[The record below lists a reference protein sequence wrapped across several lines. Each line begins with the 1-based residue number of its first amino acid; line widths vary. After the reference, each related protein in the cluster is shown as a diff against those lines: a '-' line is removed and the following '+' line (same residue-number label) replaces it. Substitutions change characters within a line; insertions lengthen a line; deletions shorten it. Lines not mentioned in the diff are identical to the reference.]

1 MIPLG
6 KVSVFAASSWGG
18 FFLEQRMAKLYA
30 EIAKMEAQDDG
41 TVKVW
46 GYASSE
52 AVDSD
57 GEIIAAEAMKAAIPD
72 YMKFG
77 AVREMHGSNAA
88 GTAIEIN
95 VENDGRTFFGAH
107 IVDPVAV
114 TKVKTGVYKGFSIGG
129 SVTARDELNKSQI
142 TGLKLTEIS
151 LVDRPANPDA
161 VFTCYKADKPKDE
174 EEADKD
180 DKPSDKSAEEKGDK
194 PKDGDKEPEA
204 EEKDGKDDKKDDEEE
219 DDKKDEAEKSAS
231 VNLSESEIAILKA
244 VLAKAEKPKDE
255 PVAKSMWQVKSLADV
270 LMSLEWLISDA
281 SYDGVDEAVIAQIK
295 ESAGKLAESLKALT
309 VSEADKLVDGLAA
322 KADKSDDLAKAE
334 SVDELAKAQD
344 ALKKSN
350 DALAKAQAEIE
361 SLKKQ
366 AAPPKGSTKAISKAE
381 DNGEDPLNGFEPIVK
396 NDGSLDDVATLVK
409 AAQAGRL

>member
-6 KVSVFAASSWGG
+6 KVSVFAASLWGG

-95 VENDGRTFFGAH
+95 VEDDGRTFFGAH

-161 VFTCYKADKPKDE
+161 VFTCYKADKPKAE

-180 DKPSDKSAEEKGDK
+180 DKPSDKSAEDEDDK

-204 EEKDGKDDKKDDEEE
+204 EDKDNKDDDKDDKEDET
-219 DDKKDEAEKSAS
+219 EKSAS
-231 VNLSESEIAILKA
+231 VDLSESEIAILKA

-255 PVAKSMWQVKSLADV
+255 PVTKSMWQVKSLADV
-270 LMSLEWLISDA
+270 LMSLKWLIEEA
-281 SYDGVDEAVIAQIK
+281 AYDNIDEAVIAQIK
-295 ESAGKLAESLKALT
+295 ESAGSLAESLKTLT
-309 VSEADKLVDGLAA
+309 VSEADKLVDGLAV

-396 NDGSLDDVATLVK
+396 NDGSLDDVATLIK
-409 AAQAGRL
+409 AKQTGRL

>member
-1 MIPLG
+1 
-6 KVSVFAASSWGG
+6 
-18 FFLEQRMAKLYA
+18 MAKLYA

-95 VENDGRTFFGAH
+95 VEDDGRTFFGAH
-107 IVDPVAV
+107 IVDPIAV

-161 VFTCYKADKPKDE
+161 VFTCYKADKPKDGE
-174 EEADKD
+174 EVADKD
-180 DKPSDKSAEEKGDK
+180 DEPADKTDETPADDTEKA
-194 PKDGDKEPEA
+194 DG
-204 EEKDGKDDKKDDEEE
+204 DKKDDKE
-219 DDKKDEAEKSAS
+219 DGKKDEAEKSAS
-231 VNLSESEIAILKA
+231 VDLSESEIAILKA

-255 PVAKSMWQVKSLADV
+255 PVAKSMYQVKSLADV
-270 LMSLEWLISDA
+270 LTLLKWLIEDA
-281 SYDGVDEAVIAQIK
+281 AYDNIDETVIAQIK
-295 ESAGKLAESLKALT
+295 ESAGSLAESLKALAA
-309 VSEADKLVDGLAA
+309 SEADKLVDGLAA

-366 AAPPKGSTKAISKAE
+366 AAPPKGITKAIGKAE
-381 DNGEDPLNGFEPIVK
+381 DNDEDPLNGFQPIVK

-409 AAQAGRL
+409 AAQTGRL

>member
-1 MIPLG
+1 MT
-6 KVSVFAASSWGG
+6 
-18 FFLEQRMAKLYA
+18 KLYA

-95 VENDGRTFFGAH
+95 VEDDGRTFFGAH
-107 IVDPVAV
+107 IVDPIAV

-129 SVTARDELNKSQI
+129 SVTARDDLNKSQI

-161 VFTCYKADKPKDE
+161 VFTCFKADKPKDD

-180 DKPSDKSAEEKGDK
+180 EDDKSADKTDETPADDAEKA
-194 PKDGDKEPEA
+194 DG
-204 EEKDGKDDKKDDEEE
+204 DKKDDKE
-219 DDKKDEAEKSAS
+219 DKEDEAEKSAS

-244 VLAKAEKPKDE
+244 VLAKADKPKDE
-255 PVAKSMWQVKSLADV
+255 PVAKSMYQVKSLADV
-270 LMSLEWLISDA
+270 LMSLKWLVDDA
-281 SYDGVDEAVIAQIK
+281 VYVDIDEAVIAQIK
-295 ESAGKLAESLKALT
+295 ESAASLAESLKALAA
-309 VSEADKLVDGLAA
+309 SEADKLVDGLAA
-322 KADKSDDLAKAE
+322 KADKSDDIAKAE
-334 SVDELAKAQD
+334 SADELAKAQD

-366 AAPPKGSTKAISKAE
+366 AAPPKGSTKAIGKAE
-381 DNGEDPLNGFEPIVK
+381 DNGEDPLKGFQPIVK
-396 NDGSLDDVATLVK
+396 NDGSLDDVATLIK
-409 AAQAGRL
+409 AAQTGRL

>member
-1 MIPLG
+1 
-6 KVSVFAASSWGG
+6 
-18 FFLEQRMAKLYA
+18 MAKLYA

-95 VENDGRTFFGAH
+95 VEDDGRTFFGAH

-161 VFTCYKADKPKDE
+161 VFTCFKADKPKDE
-174 EEADKD
+174 EEADKEEDEKPADKADETPAD
-180 DKPSDKSAEEKGDK
+180 DAEKA
-194 PKDGDKEPEA
+194 DG
-204 EEKDGKDDKKDDEEE
+204 DKKDDKGDKEDDE
-219 DDKKDEAEKSAS
+219 DDKEDETEKSES
-231 VNLSESEIAILKA
+231 VNLSESEIVLLKTILA
-244 VLAKAEKPKDE
+244 RFEKSSVPD
-255 PVAKSMWQVKSLADV
+255 SL
-270 LMSLEWLISDA
+270 
-281 SYDGVDEAVIAQIK
+281 
-295 ESAGKLAESLKALT
+295 T
-309 VSEADKLVDGLAA
+309 
-322 KADKSDDLAKAE
+322 KAE

-381 DNGEDPLNGFEPIVK
+381 DNGEDPLNGFQPIVK
-396 NDGSLDDVATLVK
+396 NDGSLDDVATLIK
-409 AAQAGRL
+409 AAQTGRL

>member
-1 MIPLG
+1 
-6 KVSVFAASSWGG
+6 
-18 FFLEQRMAKLYA
+18 MAKLYA

-57 GEIIAAEAMKAAIPD
+57 GEVIAAEAMKAAIPD

-95 VENDGRTFFGAH
+95 VEDDGRTFFGAH

-161 VFTCYKADKPKDE
+161 VFTCFKADKPKDE

-180 DKPSDKSAEEKGDK
+180 EDDKSADKPDETPAEKAEGDK
-194 PKDGDKEPEA
+194 V
-204 EEKDGKDDKKDDEEE
+204 DDKE
-219 DDKKDEAEKSAS
+219 DDKKNEAEKSVS

-255 PVAKSMWQVKSLADV
+255 PVAKSIYQVKSLTDV
-270 LMSLEWLISDA
+270 LISLKWLIDDA
-281 SYDGVDEAVIAQIK
+281 NYGSVDKDITAQIK
-295 ESAGKLAESLKALT
+295 ESAGSLAESLKALT

-322 KADKSDDLAKAE
+322 KADKSDDLAKAD
-334 SVDELAKAQD
+334 SVDALAKAQD

-350 DALAKAQAEIE
+350 DALAKAQSEIE

-381 DNGEDPLNGFEPIVK
+381 DNGEDPLNGFQPIVR

-409 AAQAGRL
+409 AAQTGRL

>member
-1 MIPLG
+1 
-6 KVSVFAASSWGG
+6 
-18 FFLEQRMAKLYA
+18 MAKLYA

-57 GEIIAAEAMKAAIPD
+57 GEVIAAEAMKAAIPD

-95 VENDGRTFFGAH
+95 VEDDGRTFFGAH
-107 IVDPVAV
+107 IVDPIAV

-180 DKPSDKSAEEKGDK
+180 EDDKTADKTDETPADDAKKADDK
-194 PKDGDKEPEA
+194 ADGK
-204 EEKDGKDDKKDDEEE
+204 KDDKE
-219 DDKKDEAEKSAS
+219 DEAEKSAS
-231 VNLSESEIAILKA
+231 VELSESEIAILKA

-270 LMSLEWLISDA
+270 LASLKWLIEDA
-281 SYDGVDEAVIAQIK
+281 IYDDVDAAVIAQIK
-295 ESAGKLAESLKALT
+295 ESAGSLAESLKVLT
-309 VSEADKLVDGLAA
+309 VSEADKLVDGLAV
-322 KADKSDDLAKAE
+322 KSDKSDDLAKAE
-334 SVDELAKAQD
+334 SADELAKAQD

-366 AAPPKGSTKAISKAE
+366 AAPPKGSTKAIGKAE
-381 DNGEDPLNGFEPIVK
+381 DNGEDPLNGFQPIVK

>member
-6 KVSVFAASSWGG
+6 KVSVFAASLWGG

-95 VENDGRTFFGAH
+95 VEDDGRTFFGAH

-161 VFTCYKADKPKDE
+161 VFTCFKADKPKDE
-174 EEADKD
+174 EEVADKD
-180 DKPSDKSAEEKGDK
+180 DKPSDKPAEEEGDK

-204 EEKDGKDDKKDDEEE
+204 EGKDDKDDKDDDKE
-219 DDKKDEAEKSAS
+219 DETEKSAS
-231 VNLSESEIAILKA
+231 VDLSEAEIAILKA
-244 VLAKAEKPKDE
+244 VLARFEK
-255 PVAKSMWQVKSLADV
+255 S
-270 LMSLEWLISDA
+270 
-281 SYDGVDEAVIAQIK
+281 AV
-295 ESAGKLAESLKALT
+295 
-309 VSEADKLVDGLAA
+309 
-322 KADKSDDLAKAE
+322 SDDLAKAE
-334 SVDELAKAQD
+334 SADELAKAQD

-350 DALAKAQAEIE
+350 DALAKAQAELE

-366 AAPPKGSTKAISKAE
+366 AAPPKGSAKAISKAE
-381 DNGEDPLNGFEPIVK
+381 DNGEDPLKGFQPIVK

>member
-1 MIPLG
+1 
-6 KVSVFAASSWGG
+6 
-18 FFLEQRMAKLYA
+18 MAKLYA

-95 VENDGRTFFGAH
+95 VEDDGRTFFGAH

-161 VFTCYKADKPKDE
+161 VFTCFKADKPKDE

-180 DKPSDKSAEEKGDK
+180 DKPADKADETPVDDAEK
-194 PKDGDKEPEA
+194 A
-204 EEKDGKDDKKDDEEE
+204 DDKAEVKDE
-219 DDKKDEAEKSAS
+219 DKKDEAEKSVS
-231 VNLSESEIAILKA
+231 VNLSESEIVLLKTILA
-244 VLAKAEKPKDE
+244 RFEKSSVP
-255 PVAKSMWQVKSLADV
+255 
-270 LMSLEWLISDA
+270 
-281 SYDGVDEAVIAQIK
+281 DG
-295 ESAGKLAESLKALT
+295 
-309 VSEADKLVDGLAA
+309 
-322 KADKSDDLAKAE
+322 LAKAE

-366 AAPPKGSTKAISKAE
+366 AAPPKGSTKAIGKAE
-381 DNGEDPLNGFEPIVK
+381 DNGEDPLNGFQPIVK
-396 NDGSLDDVATLVK
+396 NDGTLDDVATLVK
-409 AAQAGRL
+409 AAQTGRL

>member
-1 MIPLG
+1 
-6 KVSVFAASSWGG
+6 
-18 FFLEQRMAKLYA
+18 MAKLYA

-95 VENDGRTFFGAH
+95 VEDDGRTFFGAH
-107 IVDPVAV
+107 IVDPIAV

-161 VFTCYKADKPKDE
+161 VFTCFKADKPKDGE
-174 EEADKD
+174 EAADKD
-180 DKPSDKSAEEKGDK
+180 
-194 PKDGDKEPEA
+194 
-204 EEKDGKDDKKDDEEE
+204 
-219 DDKKDEAEKSAS
+219 
-231 VNLSESEIAILKA
+231 
-244 VLAKAEKPKDE
+244 DE
-255 PVAKSMWQVKSLADV
+255 PVAKSMYQVKSLADV
-270 LMSLEWLISDA
+270 LTSLKWLIEDA
-281 SYDGVDEAVIAQIK
+281 AYDNIDKAVIAQIK
-295 ESAGKLAESLKALT
+295 ESAGSLAESLKALT

-350 DALAKAQAEIE
+350 EALAKAQAEIE
-361 SLKKQ
+361 NLKKQ
-366 AAPPKGSTKAISKAE
+366 AAPPKGSTKAIGKAE
-381 DNGEDPLNGFEPIVK
+381 DNGEDPLNGFQPIVK

-409 AAQAGRL
+409 AAHAGRL

>member
-1 MIPLG
+1 
-6 KVSVFAASSWGG
+6 
-18 FFLEQRMAKLYA
+18 MAKLYA

-95 VENDGRTFFGAH
+95 VEDDGRTFFGAH
-107 IVDPVAV
+107 IVDPIAV

-161 VFTCYKADKPKDE
+161 VFTCFKADKPKDE

-180 DKPSDKSAEEKGDK
+180 E
-194 PKDGDKEPEA
+194 
-204 EEKDGKDDKKDDEEE
+204 DDKTADKTDETPADDTEKADGEKVDDKE
-219 DDKKDEAEKSAS
+219 DDKKDETEKSAS

-244 VLAKAEKPKDE
+244 VLAKAEKQKDE

-270 LMSLEWLISDA
+270 LASLKWLIEDA
-281 SYDGVDEAVIAQIK
+281 IYDDVDAAVIAQIK
-295 ESAGKLAESLKALT
+295 ESAGSLAESLKALT

-334 SVDELAKAQD
+334 SADELAKAQD

-366 AAPPKGSTKAISKAE
+366 AALPKGSAKAIGKVE
-381 DNGEDPLNGFEPIVK
+381 DNGGDPLNGFQPIVK

-409 AAQAGRL
+409 AAQTGRL

>member
-1 MIPLG
+1 
-6 KVSVFAASSWGG
+6 
-18 FFLEQRMAKLYA
+18 MAKLYA

-57 GEIIAAEAMKAAIPD
+57 GEVIAAEAMKAAIPD

-95 VENDGRTFFGAH
+95 VEDDGRTFFGAH

-161 VFTCYKADKPKDE
+161 VFTCYKADKPKDGE
-174 EEADKD
+174 EAADKD
-180 DKPSDKSAEEKGDK
+180 DESTDKADETPADDTEKADDKSDKKVD
-194 PKDGDKEPEA
+194 DKES
-204 EEKDGKDDKKDDEEE
+204 DEE
-219 DDKKDEAEKSAS
+219 DDKKDETEKSAS
-231 VNLSESEIAILKA
+231 IELSESEIAILKA
-244 VLAKAEKPKDE
+244 VLAKAEKQEAATKADE
-255 PVAKSMWQVKSLADV
+255 PADESVSKS
-270 LMSLEWLISDA
+270 
-281 SYDGVDEAVIAQIK
+281 
-295 ESAGKLAESLKALT
+295 
-309 VSEADKLVDGLAA
+309 
-322 KADKSDDLAKAE
+322 DKSDDLAKAE
-334 SVDELAKAQD
+334 MADALAKAQD

-350 DALAKAQAEIE
+350 DALAKAQTEIE

-366 AAPPKGSTKAISKAE
+366 AAPPKGSTKAIGKAE
-381 DNGEDPLNGFEPIVK
+381 DNGEDPLNGFQPIVK

-409 AAQAGRL
+409 AAHARRL

>member
-1 MIPLG
+1 
-6 KVSVFAASSWGG
+6 
-18 FFLEQRMAKLYA
+18 MAKLYA

-95 VENDGRTFFGAH
+95 VEDDGRTFFGAH

-161 VFTCYKADKPKDE
+161 VFTCYKADKPKADE
-174 EEADKD
+174 EAEKEED
-180 DKPSDKSAEEKGDK
+180 DKPADKADETPADDAEKA
-194 PKDGDKEPEA
+194 DG
-204 EEKDGKDDKKDDEEE
+204 DKKDDKE
-219 DDKKDEAEKSAS
+219 DETEKSAS

-244 VLAKAEKPKDE
+244 VLAKADKPKDE
-255 PVAKSMWQVKSLADV
+255 PVTKSMWQVKSLADV
-270 LMSLEWLISDA
+270 LMSMKWLIEDA
-281 SYDGVDEAVIAQIK
+281 AYDNIDEAVIAQIK
-295 ESAGKLAESLKALT
+295 ESAGSLAESLKALT
-309 VSEADKLVDGLAA
+309 VSESDRLVDGLAA

-381 DNGEDPLNGFEPIVK
+381 DNGEDLLNGFEPIVK
-396 NDGSLDDVATLVK
+396 NDGSLDDVATLIK
-409 AAQAGRL
+409 AKQTGRL

>member
-1 MIPLG
+1 
-6 KVSVFAASSWGG
+6 
-18 FFLEQRMAKLYA
+18 MAKLYA

-95 VENDGRTFFGAH
+95 VEDDGRTFFGAH
-107 IVDPVAV
+107 IVDPIAV

-161 VFTCYKADKPKDE
+161 VFTCYKADKPKDGE
-174 EEADKD
+174 ETADKD
-180 DKPSDKSAEEKGDK
+180 DEPAEQPDETPADDAEKV
-194 PKDGDKEPEA
+194 DG
-204 EEKDGKDDKKDDEEE
+204 EKVDDKE
-219 DDKKDEAEKSAS
+219 DDKKDETEKSAAS
-231 VNLSESEIAILKA
+231 NCLILKS
-244 VLAKAEKPKDE
+244 P
-255 PVAKSMWQVKSLADV
+255 S
-270 LMSLEWLISDA
+270 
-281 SYDGVDEAVIAQIK
+281 
-295 ESAGKLAESLKALT
+295 
-309 VSEADKLVDGLAA
+309 
-322 KADKSDDLAKAE
+322 
-334 SVDELAKAQD
+334 
-344 ALKKSN
+344 
-350 DALAKAQAEIE
+350 
-361 SLKKQ
+361 
-366 AAPPKGSTKAISKAE
+366 
-381 DNGEDPLNGFEPIVK
+381 
-396 NDGSLDDVATLVK
+396 
-409 AAQAGRL
+409 

>member
-1 MIPLG
+1 
-6 KVSVFAASSWGG
+6 
-18 FFLEQRMAKLYA
+18 MAKLYA

-95 VENDGRTFFGAH
+95 VEDDGRTFFGAH

-114 TKVKTGVYKGFSIGG
+114 MKVKTGVYKGFSIGG

-161 VFTCYKADKPKDE
+161 VLTCFKAGKPKDE

-180 DKPSDKSAEEKGDK
+180 DKPSDKSAEEESDK
-194 PKDGDKEPEA
+194 PKDGDKKPEA
-204 EEKDGKDDKKDDEEE
+204 EDKDDKGDKSGKDDKE
-219 DDKKDEAEKSAS
+219 DDKEDETEKSAS

-255 PVAKSMWQVKSLADV
+255 PVTKSMWQVKSLADV
-270 LMSLEWLISDA
+270 LMSMKWLIEDA
-281 SYDGVDEAVIAQIK
+281 AYDNIDEAVIAQIK
-295 ESAGKLAESLKALT
+295 ESAGSLAESLKALT
-309 VSEADKLVDGLAA
+309 ASEADKLVDGLAA
-322 KADKSDDLAKAE
+322 KADKSDGLAKAE

-366 AAPPKGSTKAISKAE
+366 AAPPKGSTKAIGKAE
-381 DNGEDPLNGFEPIVK
+381 DNGEDPLKGFQPIVK

>member
-1 MIPLG
+1 
-6 KVSVFAASSWGG
+6 
-18 FFLEQRMAKLYA
+18 MAKLYA

-57 GEIIAAEAMKAAIPD
+57 GEVISAEAMKAAIPD

-95 VENDGRTFFGAH
+95 VEDDGRTFFGAH

-161 VFTCYKADKPKDE
+161 VFTCFKADKPKDE
-174 EEADKD
+174 EETADKD
-180 DKPSDKSAEEKGDK
+180 DEPADKTDETPADDTEKA
-194 PKDGDKEPEA
+194 DG
-204 EEKDGKDDKKDDEEE
+204 DKKDDKE

-231 VNLSESEIAILKA
+231 IELSESEIAILKA

-255 PVAKSMWQVKSLADV
+255 PVAKSIYQVKSLTDV
-270 LMSLEWLISDA
+270 LISIKWLIDDA
-281 SYDGVDEAVIAQIK
+281 NYGSVDKDITAQIK
-295 ESAGKLAESLKALT
+295 ESAASLAESLKALT
-309 VSEADKLVDGLAA
+309 VSEADKLVDGLSA
-322 KADKSDDLAKAE
+322 KADKPDDLAKAE

-366 AAPPKGSTKAISKAE
+366 AAPPKGSTKAIGKAE
-381 DNGEDPLNGFEPIVK
+381 DNGEDPLNGFQPIVK

-409 AAQAGRL
+409 AAHAGRL

>member
-1 MIPLG
+1 
-6 KVSVFAASSWGG
+6 
-18 FFLEQRMAKLYA
+18 MAKLYA
-30 EIAKMEAQDDG
+30 EIAKMKAQDDG

-95 VENDGRTFFGAH
+95 VEDDGRTFFGAH
-107 IVDPVAV
+107 IVDPIAV

-161 VFTCYKADKPKDE
+161 VFTCFKADKPKDE
-174 EEADKD
+174 EEAADKD
-180 DKPSDKSAEEKGDK
+180 DKPSDKSAEEEDEK
-194 PKDGDKEPEA
+194 PKDGDKKPEA
-204 EEKDGKDDKKDDEEE
+204 EDKDDKDGKE
-219 DDKKDEAEKSAS
+219 DDKEDEAEKSAS
-231 VNLSESEIAILKA
+231 VDLSESEIAILKA

-255 PVAKSMWQVKSLADV
+255 SVAKSMWQVKSLADV
-270 LMSLEWLISDA
+270 LMSLKWLIEEA
-281 SYDGVDEAVIAQIK
+281 AYDNIDEAVIAQIK
-295 ESAGKLAESLKALT
+295 ESAGSLAESLKTLT

-381 DNGEDPLNGFEPIVK
+381 DNGEDPLNGFQPIVK

-409 AAQAGRL
+409 AAQTGRL

>member
-1 MIPLG
+1 
-6 KVSVFAASSWGG
+6 
-18 FFLEQRMAKLYA
+18 MAKLYA

-95 VENDGRTFFGAH
+95 VEDDGRTFFGAH

-114 TKVKTGVYKGFSIGG
+114 AKVKTGVYKGFSIGG

-161 VFTCYKADKPKDE
+161 VFTCYKADKPKDGE
-174 EEADKD
+174 EAADKD
-180 DKPSDKSAEEKGDK
+180 DKPAEKSDETPADDAEKA
-194 PKDGDKEPEA
+194 DGDKV
-204 EEKDGKDDKKDDEEE
+204 G
-219 DDKKDEAEKSAS
+219 DKKDEAEKSAS
-231 VNLSESEIAILKA
+231 IELSESEIAILKV
-244 VLAKAEKPKDE
+244 VLEKADKQEGEPKYE
-255 PVAKSMWQVKSLADV
+255 PVAKSMYQVKSLADV
-270 LMSLEWLISDA
+270 LMSLKWLVDDA
-281 SYDGVDEAVIAQIK
+281 VYVDIDETVIAQIK
-295 ESAGKLAESLKALT
+295 ESAGSLAESLKALV

-366 AAPPKGSTKAISKAE
+366 AAPPKGSTKAIGKAE
-381 DNGEDPLNGFEPIVK
+381 DNGEDPLNGFQPIVK
-396 NDGSLDDVATLVK
+396 NDGSLDDVATLIK
-409 AAQAGRL
+409 AKQTGRL

>member
-1 MIPLG
+1 
-6 KVSVFAASSWGG
+6 
-18 FFLEQRMAKLYA
+18 MAKLYA

-95 VENDGRTFFGAH
+95 VEDDGRTFFGAH

-161 VFTCYKADKPKDE
+161 VFTCFKADKPKDE
-174 EEADKD
+174 EAEKGEE
-180 DKPSDKSAEEKGDK
+180 DKPSDKPAEEEADK
-194 PKDGDKEPEA
+194 PKDGDKEPEV
-204 EEKDGKDDKKDDEEE
+204 EDKDDKGDKDDKKDDKE
-219 DDKKDEAEKSAS
+219 DETEKSAS
-231 VNLSESEIAILKA
+231 VELSESEIAILKT
-244 VLAKAEKPKDE
+244 VLAKAEK
-255 PVAKSMWQVKSLADV
+255 L
-270 LMSLEWLISDA
+270 
-281 SYDGVDEAVIAQIK
+281 
-295 ESAGKLAESLKALT
+295 
-309 VSEADKLVDGLAA
+309 

-334 SVDELAKAQD
+334 LVDELAKAQD

-366 AAPPKGSTKAISKAE
+366 AAPPKGSAKAISKAE
-381 DNGEDPLNGFEPIVK
+381 DNGEDPLNGFQPIVK
-396 NDGSLDDVATLVK
+396 NDGSLDDVATLIK
-409 AAQAGRL
+409 AAQTGRL

>member
-1 MIPLG
+1 
-6 KVSVFAASSWGG
+6 
-18 FFLEQRMAKLYA
+18 MAKLYA

-95 VENDGRTFFGAH
+95 VEDDGRTFFGAH

-161 VFTCYKADKPKDE
+161 VFTCYKADKPKADE
-174 EEADKD
+174 EAEKAEN
-180 DKPSDKSAEEKGDK
+180 DKPSDKSAEGKDDK
-194 PKDGDKEPEA
+194 PKDGDKEPET
-204 EEKDGKDDKKDDEEE
+204 EDKDGKDDKGDKEDDE
-219 DDKKDEAEKSAS
+219 DDKKDETEKSES
-231 VNLSESEIAILKA
+231 INLSESEIILLKTI
-244 VLAKAEKPKDE
+244 LARLEKSSVPD
-255 PVAKSMWQVKSLADV
+255 S
-270 LMSLEWLISDA
+270 
-281 SYDGVDEAVIAQIK
+281 
-295 ESAGKLAESLKALT
+295 
-309 VSEADKLVDGLAA
+309 
-322 KADKSDDLAKAE
+322 LAKAE

-350 DALAKAQAEIE
+350 EALAKAQAEIE

-366 AAPPKGSTKAISKAE
+366 AAPPKGSAKAISKAE
-381 DNGEDPLNGFEPIVK
+381 DNGEDPLKGFEPIVK
-396 NDGSLDDVATLVK
+396 NDGSLDDVATLIK
-409 AAQAGRL
+409 AKQTGRL

>member
-1 MIPLG
+1 
-6 KVSVFAASSWGG
+6 
-18 FFLEQRMAKLYA
+18 MAKLYA

-95 VENDGRTFFGAH
+95 VEDNGRTFFGAH
-107 IVDPVAV
+107 IVDPIAV

-161 VFTCYKADKPKDE
+161 VFTCFKADKPKDE
-174 EEADKD
+174 EETADKD
-180 DKPSDKSAEEKGDK
+180 DEPADKADETPADDAEKA
-194 PKDGDKEPEA
+194 DG
-204 EEKDGKDDKKDDEEE
+204 DKKDDKE
-219 DDKKDEAEKSAS
+219 DDKKDEAEKSAN
-231 VNLSESEIAILKA
+231 VELSESEIAILKA
-244 VLAKAEKPKDE
+244 VLAKAEKSKDE

-270 LMSLEWLISDA
+270 LASLKWLIEDA
-281 SYDGVDEAVIAQIK
+281 IYDDVDAAVIAQIK
-295 ESAGKLAESLKALT
+295 ESAGSLAESLKALT

-334 SVDELAKAQD
+334 SADELAKAQD

-366 AAPPKGSTKAISKAE
+366 AAPPKGSTKAIGKAE
-381 DNGEDPLNGFEPIVK
+381 DNGEDPLKGFQPIVK

-409 AAQAGRL
+409 AAQSGRL

>member
-1 MIPLG
+1 
-6 KVSVFAASSWGG
+6 
-18 FFLEQRMAKLYA
+18 MAKLYA

-95 VENDGRTFFGAH
+95 VEDDGRTFFGAH

-142 TGLKLTEIS
+142 TGLRLTEIS

-174 EEADKD
+174 EEADKEED
-180 DKPSDKSAEEKGDK
+180 DKPADKADETPADDAEKA
-194 PKDGDKEPEA
+194 DGDKEPEA
-204 EEKDGKDDKKDDEEE
+204 EDKDGKDDKG
-219 DDKKDEAEKSAS
+219 DKKDDKEDETEKSES
-231 VNLSESEIAILKA
+231 VNLSESEIVLLKTILA
-244 VLAKAEKPKDE
+244 RLEKS
-255 PVAKSMWQVKSLADV
+255 SMPDS
-270 LMSLEWLISDA
+270 
-281 SYDGVDEAVIAQIK
+281 
-295 ESAGKLAESLKALT
+295 
-309 VSEADKLVDGLAA
+309 
-322 KADKSDDLAKAE
+322 LAKAE

-381 DNGEDPLNGFEPIVK
+381 DNGEDPLKGFEPIVK
-396 NDGSLDDVATLVK
+396 NDGSLDDVATLIK
-409 AAQAGRL
+409 AAQTGRL

>member
-1 MIPLG
+1 
-6 KVSVFAASSWGG
+6 
-18 FFLEQRMAKLYA
+18 MAKLYA

-57 GEIIAAEAMKAAIPD
+57 GEVIAAEAMKAAIPD

-95 VENDGRTFFGAH
+95 VEDDGRTFFGAH
-107 IVDPVAV
+107 IVDPIAV

-129 SVTARDELNKSQI
+129 SVTARDDLNKSQI

-161 VFTCYKADKPKDE
+161 VFTCFKADKPKAD

-180 DKPSDKSAEEKGDK
+180 EDDKSADKTDETPADDAEKA
-194 PKDGDKEPEA
+194 DG
-204 EEKDGKDDKKDDEEE
+204 DKKDDKE
-219 DDKKDEAEKSAS
+219 DKEDEAEKSAS

-244 VLAKAEKPKDE
+244 VLAKADKPKDE
-255 PVAKSMWQVKSLADV
+255 PVTKSMYQVKSLADV
-270 LMSLEWLISDA
+270 LMSLKWLVDDA
-281 SYDGVDEAVIAQIK
+281 VYVDIDEAVIAQIK
-295 ESAGKLAESLKALT
+295 ESAASLAESLKALAA
-309 VSEADKLVDGLAA
+309 SEADKLVDGLAA
-322 KADKSDDLAKAE
+322 KADKSDDIAKAE
-334 SVDELAKAQD
+334 SADELAKAQD

-366 AAPPKGSTKAISKAE
+366 AAPPKGSTKAIGKAE
-381 DNGEDPLNGFEPIVK
+381 DNGEDPLKGFQPIVK
-396 NDGSLDDVATLVK
+396 NDGSLDDVATLIK
-409 AAQAGRL
+409 AAQTGRL

>member
-1 MIPLG
+1 MT
-6 KVSVFAASSWGG
+6 
-18 FFLEQRMAKLYA
+18 KLYA

-95 VENDGRTFFGAH
+95 VEDDGRTFFGAH

-161 VFTCYKADKPKDE
+161 VFTCFKADKPKDE

-180 DKPSDKSAEEKGDK
+180 EDDKSADKPDETPAEKAEGDK
-194 PKDGDKEPEA
+194 V
-204 EEKDGKDDKKDDEEE
+204 DDKE
-219 DDKKDEAEKSAS
+219 DDKKDEAEKSVS

-244 VLAKAEKPKDE
+244 VLAMVEK
-255 PVAKSMWQVKSLADV
+255 S
-270 LMSLEWLISDA
+270 
-281 SYDGVDEAVIAQIK
+281 AVSNGI
-295 ESAGKLAESLKALT
+295 T
-309 VSEADKLVDGLAA
+309 
-322 KADKSDDLAKAE
+322 KAE

-350 DALAKAQAEIE
+350 DALANAQAEIE

-366 AAPPKGSTKAISKAE
+366 AAPPKGSTKAIGKSE
-381 DNGEDPLNGFEPIVK
+381 DNGEDPLNGFQPIVK
-396 NDGSLDDVATLVK
+396 NDGTLDDVATLVK
-409 AAQAGRL
+409 AAQTGRL

>member
-1 MIPLG
+1 
-6 KVSVFAASSWGG
+6 
-18 FFLEQRMAKLYA
+18 MAKLYA

-95 VENDGRTFFGAH
+95 VEDDGRTFFGAH

-161 VFTCYKADKPKDE
+161 VFTCFKADKPKDGE
-174 EEADKD
+174 EAADKD
-180 DKPSDKSAEEKGDK
+180 DKSADKADETPADDAEKA
-194 PKDGDKEPEA
+194 DGDTA
-204 EEKDGKDDKKDDEEE
+204 DE
-219 DDKKDEAEKSAS
+219 
-231 VNLSESEIAILKA
+231 
-244 VLAKAEKPKDE
+244 KAEKQKDE

-270 LMSLEWLISDA
+270 LASLKWLIEDA
-281 SYDGVDEAVIAQIK
+281 IYDDVDAAVIAQIK
-295 ESAGKLAESLKALT
+295 ESAGSLAESLKALT

-334 SVDELAKAQD
+334 SADELAKAQD

-361 SLKKQ
+361 SLKKR
-366 AAPPKGSTKAISKAE
+366 AAPPKGSAKAIGKAE
-381 DNGEDPLNGFEPIVK
+381 DNGGDPLNGFQPIVK

-409 AAQAGRL
+409 AAQTGRL

>member
-1 MIPLG
+1 MT
-6 KVSVFAASSWGG
+6 
-18 FFLEQRMAKLYA
+18 KLYA
-30 EIAKMEAQDDG
+30 EIDKMEAQDDG

-57 GEIIAAEAMKAAIPD
+57 GEVIAAEAMKAAIPD

-95 VENDGRTFFGAH
+95 VEDDGRTFFGAH
-107 IVDPVAV
+107 IVDPIAV

-129 SVTARDELNKSQI
+129 SVTARDDLNKSQI

-161 VFTCYKADKPKDE
+161 VFTCFKADKPKAD

-180 DKPSDKSAEEKGDK
+180 EDDKSADKTDETPADDAEKA
-194 PKDGDKEPEA
+194 DG
-204 EEKDGKDDKKDDEEE
+204 DKKDDKE
-219 DDKKDEAEKSAS
+219 DKEDEAEKSAS

-244 VLAKAEKPKDE
+244 VLAKADKPKDE
-255 PVAKSMWQVKSLADV
+255 PVAKSMYQVKSLADV
-270 LMSLEWLISDA
+270 LMSLKWLVDDA
-281 SYDGVDEAVIAQIK
+281 VYVDIDEAVIAQIK
-295 ESAGKLAESLKALT
+295 ESAASLAESLKALAA
-309 VSEADKLVDGLAA
+309 SEADKLVDGLAA
-322 KADKSDDLAKAE
+322 KADKSDDIAKAE
-334 SVDELAKAQD
+334 SADELAKAQD

-366 AAPPKGSTKAISKAE
+366 AAPPKGSTKAIGKAE
-381 DNGEDPLNGFEPIVK
+381 DNGEDPLKGFQPIVK
-396 NDGSLDDVATLVK
+396 NDGSLDDVATLIK
-409 AAQAGRL
+409 AAQTGRL

>member
-1 MIPLG
+1 
-6 KVSVFAASSWGG
+6 
-18 FFLEQRMAKLYA
+18 MAKLYA

-95 VENDGRTFFGAH
+95 VEDDGRTFFGAH

-161 VFTCYKADKPKDE
+161 VFTCFKADKPKDGE
-174 EEADKD
+174 EAADKD
-180 DKPSDKSAEEKGDK
+180 DEPAEKTDETPADDAEKA
-194 PKDGDKEPEA
+194 DG
-204 EEKDGKDDKKDDEEE
+204 
-219 DDKKDEAEKSAS
+219 KKDEAEKSAS
-231 VNLSESEIAILKA
+231 VNLSDSEIAILKA

-255 PVAKSMWQVKSLADV
+255 PVAKSMYQVKSLADV
-270 LMSLEWLISDA
+270 LTSLKWLIEDA
-281 SYDGVDEAVIAQIK
+281 AYDNIDEAVIAQIK
-295 ESAGKLAESLKALT
+295 ESAGSLAESLKALT

-334 SVDELAKAQD
+334 SADELAKAQD

-366 AAPPKGSTKAISKAE
+366 AAPPKGSTKAIGKAE
-381 DNGEDPLNGFEPIVK
+381 DNGEDPLQGFQPIVK

-409 AAQAGRL
+409 AAQTGRL

>member
-1 MIPLG
+1 
-6 KVSVFAASSWGG
+6 
-18 FFLEQRMAKLYA
+18 MAKLYA

-57 GEIIAAEAMKAAIPD
+57 GEVIAAEAMKAAIPD

-95 VENDGRTFFGAH
+95 VEDDGRTFFGAH
-107 IVDPVAV
+107 IVDPIAV

-161 VFTCYKADKPKDE
+161 VFTCFKADKPKDE

-180 DKPSDKSAEEKGDK
+180 DEPADKTDETPADDTEKA
-194 PKDGDKEPEA
+194 DG
-204 EEKDGKDDKKDDEEE
+204 EKVDDKE
-219 DDKKDEAEKSAS
+219 DDKKDETEKSAS

-244 VLAKAEKPKDE
+244 VLAKAEKSKDE

-270 LMSLEWLISDA
+270 LASLKWLIEDA
-281 SYDGVDEAVIAQIK
+281 IYDDVDAAVIAQIK
-295 ESAGKLAESLKALT
+295 ESAGSLAESLKALT

-334 SVDELAKAQD
+334 SADELAKAQD

-366 AAPPKGSTKAISKAE
+366 AAPPKGSTKAIGKAE
-381 DNGEDPLNGFEPIVK
+381 DNGEDPLQGFQPIVK

-409 AAQAGRL
+409 AAQSGRL

>member
-1 MIPLG
+1 
-6 KVSVFAASSWGG
+6 
-18 FFLEQRMAKLYA
+18 MAKLYA
-30 EIAKMEAQDDG
+30 EIAKMEAQGDG

-77 AVREMHGSNAA
+77 AVREMHGQNAA

-95 VENDGRTFFGAH
+95 VEDDGRTFFGAH

-161 VFTCYKADKPKDE
+161 VFTCFKADKPKDE
-174 EEADKD
+174 EAADKD
-180 DKPSDKSAEEKGDK
+180 DEPADKADETPADDTEKAG
-194 PKDGDKEPEA
+194 G
-204 EEKDGKDDKKDDEEE
+204 DKKDDKE

-231 VNLSESEIAILKA
+231 VELSESEIAILKA
-244 VLAKAEKPKDE
+244 VLARFEK
-255 PVAKSMWQVKSLADV
+255 S
-270 LMSLEWLISDA
+270 
-281 SYDGVDEAVIAQIK
+281 AV
-295 ESAGKLAESLKALT
+295 
-309 VSEADKLVDGLAA
+309 
-322 KADKSDDLAKAE
+322 SDDLAKAE
-334 SVDELAKAQD
+334 SADELAKAQD

-381 DNGEDPLNGFEPIVK
+381 DNGEDPLNGFQPIVK

-409 AAQAGRL
+409 AAHTGRL

>member
-1 MIPLG
+1 
-6 KVSVFAASSWGG
+6 
-18 FFLEQRMAKLYA
+18 MAKLYA

-57 GEIIAAEAMKAAIPD
+57 GEVITAQAMKAAIPD

-95 VENDGRTFFGAH
+95 VEDDGRTFFGAH

-161 VFTCYKADKPKDE
+161 VFTCFKADKPKDGE
-174 EEADKD
+174 EAADKD
-180 DKPSDKSAEEKGDK
+180 DESADKADETPVDDAEKA
-194 PKDGDKEPEA
+194 DG
-204 EEKDGKDDKKDDEEE
+204 
-219 DDKKDEAEKSAS
+219 KKDEAEKSAS
-231 VNLSESEIAILKA
+231 VELSASEIAILKA
-244 VLAKAEKPKDE
+244 VLAKAEKQEAATKADE
-255 PVAKSMWQVKSLADV
+255 PVDCSVGKS
-270 LMSLEWLISDA
+270 
-281 SYDGVDEAVIAQIK
+281 
-295 ESAGKLAESLKALT
+295 
-309 VSEADKLVDGLAA
+309 
-322 KADKSDDLAKAE
+322 DKSDDLAKAE
-334 SVDELAKAQD
+334 MA
-344 ALKKSN
+344 

-366 AAPPKGSTKAISKAE
+366 AAPPKGSTKAIGKAE
-381 DNGEDPLNGFEPIVK
+381 DNGEDPLKGFQPIVK
-396 NDGSLDDVATLVK
+396 NDGSLDDVATLIK
-409 AAQAGRL
+409 AKQTGRL

>member
-1 MIPLG
+1 
-6 KVSVFAASSWGG
+6 
-18 FFLEQRMAKLYA
+18 MAKLYA

-57 GEIIAAEAMKAAIPD
+57 GEVIAAEAMKAAIPD

-95 VENDGRTFFGAH
+95 VEDDGRTFFGAH

-161 VFTCYKADKPKDE
+161 VFTCFKADKPKDD
-174 EEADKD
+174 EEAAKEEDGKSTDKADETPADDTEKADGEKVD
-180 DKPSDKSAEEKGDK
+180 DKE
-194 PKDGDKEPEA
+194 
-204 EEKDGKDDKKDDEEE
+204 DET
-219 DDKKDEAEKSAS
+219 EKSAS
-231 VNLSESEIAILKA
+231 VDLSESEIAILKA
-244 VLAKAEKPKDE
+244 ALAKAEKQKDE
-255 PVAKSMWQVKSLADV
+255 PIAKSMWQVKSLSDV
-270 LMSLEWLISDA
+270 LTSLKWLIEDA
-281 SYDGVDEAVIAQIK
+281 AYDKVDEAVIAQIK
-295 ESAGKLAESLKALT
+295 ESAASLAESLKALT
-309 VSEADKLVDGLAA
+309 VSEADKLIDGLAA

-381 DNGEDPLNGFEPIVK
+381 DNGEDPLKGFEPIVK
-396 NDGSLDDVATLVK
+396 NDGSLDDVATLIK
-409 AAQAGRL
+409 AKQTGRL

>member
-1 MIPLG
+1 M
-6 KVSVFAASSWGG
+6 
-18 FFLEQRMAKLYA
+18 
-30 EIAKMEAQDDG
+30 
-41 TVKVW
+41 
-46 GYASSE
+46 
-52 AVDSD
+52 
-57 GEIIAAEAMKAAIPD
+57 
-72 YMKFG
+72 
-77 AVREMHGSNAA
+77 
-88 GTAIEIN
+88 
-95 VENDGRTFFGAH
+95 
-107 IVDPVAV
+107 
-114 TKVKTGVYKGFSIGG
+114 
-129 SVTARDELNKSQI
+129 NKSQI

-161 VFTCYKADKPKDE
+161 VFTCFKADKPKEDE
-174 EEADKD
+174 EATDKD
-180 DKPSDKSAEEKGDK
+180 DEPADKADETPADDTEKA
-194 PKDGDKEPEA
+194 DG
-204 EEKDGKDDKKDDEEE
+204 EKVDDKE

-270 LMSLEWLISDA
+270 LMSLKWLINDA
-281 SYDGVDEAVIAQIK
+281 GYDGVDEAVIAQIK
-295 ESAGKLAESLKALT
+295 ESAGSLAESLKALA

-366 AAPPKGSTKAISKAE
+366 AAPPKGSTKAIGKAE
-381 DNGEDPLNGFEPIVK
+381 DNGEDPLNGFQPIVK

-409 AAQAGRL
+409 AAQTGRL

>member
-1 MIPLG
+1 
-6 KVSVFAASSWGG
+6 
-18 FFLEQRMAKLYA
+18 MAKLYA

-95 VENDGRTFFGAH
+95 VEDDGRTFFGAH

-174 EEADKD
+174 EETADKD
-180 DKPSDKSAEEKGDK
+180 DEPADKTDETPDDDAEKADDK
-194 PKDGDKEPEA
+194 ADGK
-204 EEKDGKDDKKDDEEE
+204 KDDKE
-219 DDKKDEAEKSAS
+219 EAEKSAS
-231 VNLSESEIAILKA
+231 VELSESEVAILKA
-244 VLAKAEKPKDE
+244 VLAKAEKPKGE

-270 LMSLEWLISDA
+270 LASLKWLIEDA
-281 SYDGVDEAVIAQIK
+281 IYDDVDAAVIAQIK
-295 ESAGKLAESLKALT
+295 ESAGSLAESLKALT

-334 SVDELAKAQD
+334 SANELAKAQD

-366 AAPPKGSTKAISKAE
+366 AAPPKGSTKAIGKAE
-381 DNGEDPLNGFEPIVK
+381 DNGEDPLKGFLPIVK

-409 AAQAGRL
+409 AAQTGRL

>member
-1 MIPLG
+1 
-6 KVSVFAASSWGG
+6 
-18 FFLEQRMAKLYA
+18 MAKLYA

-57 GEIIAAEAMKAAIPD
+57 GEVITAQAMKAAIPD

-95 VENDGRTFFGAH
+95 VEDDGRTFFGAH

-114 TKVKTGVYKGFSIGG
+114 TKVKKGVYKGFSIGG
-129 SVTARDELNKSQI
+129 GVTARDELNKSQI

-161 VFTCYKADKPKDE
+161 VFTCFKADKPKADE
-174 EEADKD
+174 EAADKD
-180 DKPSDKSAEEKGDK
+180 DEPTEKTDETPADDAEKA
-194 PKDGDKEPEA
+194 DGDKA
-204 EEKDGKDDKKDDEEE
+204 DEKVEDKEDDE

-231 VNLSESEIAILKA
+231 IELSESEIAILKA
-244 VLAKAEKPKDE
+244 VLAKAEKQEAATKADE
-255 PVAKSMWQVKSLADV
+255 PVDCSVGKS
-270 LMSLEWLISDA
+270 
-281 SYDGVDEAVIAQIK
+281 
-295 ESAGKLAESLKALT
+295 
-309 VSEADKLVDGLAA
+309 
-322 KADKSDDLAKAE
+322 DKSDDLAKAE
-334 SVDELAKAQD
+334 SADELAKAQD

-381 DNGEDPLNGFEPIVK
+381 DNGEDPLNGFQPIVK

-409 AAQAGRL
+409 AAQTGRL

>member
-1 MIPLG
+1 
-6 KVSVFAASSWGG
+6 
-18 FFLEQRMAKLYA
+18 MAKLYA

-95 VENDGRTFFGAH
+95 VEDDGRTFFGAH

-161 VFTCYKADKPKDE
+161 VFTCFKADKPKDE
-174 EEADKD
+174 EEATDKD
-180 DKPSDKSAEEKGDK
+180 DKPSDKSTEEDGDK
-194 PKDGDKEPEA
+194 SKDGDKEPEA
-204 EEKDGKDDKKDDEEE
+204 EDKDDKDDKDD
-219 DDKKDEAEKSAS
+219 DKEDEAEKSAS

-244 VLAKAEKPKDE
+244 VLAKAEKQEAVTK
-255 PVAKSMWQVKSLADV
+255 AD
-270 LMSLEWLISDA
+270 DH
-281 SYDGVDEAVIAQIK
+281 VDEAVSK
-295 ESAGKLAESLKALT
+295 S
-309 VSEADKLVDGLAA
+309 
-322 KADKSDDLAKAE
+322 DKSDDLAKAE
-334 SVDELAKAQD
+334 MADALAKAQD

-361 SLKKQ
+361 ILKKQ
-366 AAPPKGSTKAISKAE
+366 AAPPKGSTKAISKTE
-381 DNGEDPLNGFEPIVK
+381 DNGEDPLKGFEPIVK
-396 NDGSLDDVATLVK
+396 NDGSLDDVATLIK
-409 AAQAGRL
+409 AKQTGRL

>member
-1 MIPLG
+1 
-6 KVSVFAASSWGG
+6 
-18 FFLEQRMAKLYA
+18 MAKLYA

-95 VENDGRTFFGAH
+95 VEDDGRTFFGAH

-161 VFTCYKADKPKDE
+161 VFTCFKADKPKDE
-174 EEADKD
+174 EEAVDKD
-180 DKPSDKSAEEKGDK
+180 DEAADKTDETPDDDAEKA
-194 PKDGDKEPEA
+194 DG
-204 EEKDGKDDKKDDEEE
+204 DKKDDKE

-270 LMSLEWLISDA
+270 LMSLKWLINDA
-281 SYDGVDEAVIAQIK
+281 GYDGVDESVIAQIK
-295 ESAGKLAESLKALT
+295 ESAGSLAESLKVLT
-309 VSEADKLVDGLAA
+309 VSEADKLVDGLAV
-322 KADKSDDLAKAE
+322 KSDKSDDLAKAE
-334 SVDELAKAQD
+334 SADELAKAQD

-366 AAPPKGSTKAISKAE
+366 AAPPKGSTKAIGKAE
-381 DNGEDPLNGFEPIVK
+381 DNGEDPLKGFQPIVK

-409 AAQAGRL
+409 AAQSGRL

>member
-1 MIPLG
+1 
-6 KVSVFAASSWGG
+6 
-18 FFLEQRMAKLYA
+18 MAKLYA

-95 VENDGRTFFGAH
+95 VEDDGRTFFGAH

-174 EEADKD
+174 EEATDKD
-180 DKPSDKSAEEKGDK
+180 DKPSDKSAEEEGDK
-194 PKDGDKEPEA
+194 PKDGDKKPEA
-204 EEKDGKDDKKDDEEE
+204 EDKDDKEDKE
-219 DDKKDEAEKSAS
+219 DDKEDEAEKSES

-244 VLAKAEKPKDE
+244 VLAKAEKQEAVTK
-255 PVAKSMWQVKSLADV
+255 AD
-270 LMSLEWLISDA
+270 
-281 SYDGVDEAVIAQIK
+281 GPVDEAVSK
-295 ESAGKLAESLKALT
+295 S
-309 VSEADKLVDGLAA
+309 
-322 KADKSDDLAKAE
+322 DKSDDLAKAE
-334 SVDELAKAQD
+334 MADALAKAQD

-381 DNGEDPLNGFEPIVK
+381 DNGEDLLNGFQPIVK

-409 AAQAGRL
+409 AAQTGRL